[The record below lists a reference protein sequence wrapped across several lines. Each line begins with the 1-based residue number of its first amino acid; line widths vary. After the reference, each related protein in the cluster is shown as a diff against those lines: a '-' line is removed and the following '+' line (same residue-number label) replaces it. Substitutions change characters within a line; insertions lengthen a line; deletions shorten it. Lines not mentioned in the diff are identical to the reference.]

1 MIKDS
6 LYTAFTSQINYTRYI
21 EGKTDIVEGTTDF
34 ELLYAI
40 YTGFLYTILFE
51 DYFNVIKG
59 KEVKTLLIDS
69 YAEELISMI
78 ATKTELGYTFGEPG
92 KNLGYSSK
100 ELAFY
105 KLRSKIAH
113 GDFYIEDGNIVFEEH
128 GSKGLVNIS
137 NFAGM
142 LIRLE
147 EDGNNFKKCG
157 ENTRLIYINKTGS
170 RHSINER
177 NMDKLA
183 RKIYQ
188 VRTVDKPLLLR
199 VRDKDYISYINFL
212 REEDKKYI
220 GNHPDLSIEN
230 YKNKFDQVAS
240 YYKEKNILDLEY
252 TIEPIYNL
260 PEYQEI
266 KEKFLNKVRNFTSN
280 GIKIDINNQIEI
292 LSHTVYGIENEN
304 KVAIRKGI
312 IMNLIVL
319 GCLTKY
325 PILTPD
331 DIIKRV
337 EPRIAKFLMT
347 NEDDMLIMSYLVGF
361 YSLFQYGLETS
372 LTKSN
377 ERKMYEIYDESKF
390 DFSKLNLDSLETPT
404 RINEMPL
411 PKDEYSKEK
420 IDIVRIAKS
429 RYEALEKGYLKVVD
443 TKGIDS
449 EEAIKLKEKLNR
461 SYTEYQDTRI
471 KVAQDFDN
479 YNNFIT
485 EFDSNKYLKN
495 LDIIYHIRNAISH
508 GNIRIVK
515 YGKDVPNTIIR
526 IIDKKEGRTGKV
538 VYDKELTVGE
548 FIKIFS
554 GNNIYLLYDFLAN
567 NTDNNDI
574 VEEDYLDK
582 IIGRVKSKYE

>member
-21 EGKTDIVEGTTDF
+21 EGKTEIVEGTTDF

-51 DYFNVIKG
+51 DYFNVVKG
-59 KEVKTLLIDS
+59 QEVKTLLIDS

-113 GDFYIEDGNIVFEEH
+113 GDFYVEDGNIVFEEH
-128 GSKGLVNIS
+128 ESKGLINIS

-147 EDGNNFKKCG
+147 DDGDNFKKCG

-170 RHSINER
+170 RHSISER
-177 NMDKLA
+177 NIDKLA

-188 VRTVDKPLLLR
+188 VRVVDKPLPIR
-199 VRDKDYISYINFL
+199 TRDKDYISYINFL

-240 YYKEKNILDLEY
+240 YYKEKNILDLKY

-260 PEYQEI
+260 TEYQEI
-266 KEKFLNKVRNFTSN
+266 KEKFLNEIRHLTSN
-280 GIKIDINNQIEI
+280 GIKIDINNQIGL

-304 KVAIRKGI
+304 KTAIRKGI

-325 PILTPD
+325 PILTTQ

-337 EPRIAKFLMT
+337 DPRIAKFLIT

-390 DFSKLNLDSLETPT
+390 DFSRLNLDPLETPT

-411 PKDEYSKEK
+411 PKDEYSKENTNK
-420 IDIVRIAKS
+420 AVIAKN
-429 RYEALEKGYLKVVD
+429 RYEYLEKNYIEVVSI
-443 TKGIDS
+443 KSPDS
-449 EEAIKLKEKLNR
+449 ETALKLKEKLNKA
-461 SYTEYQDTRI
+461 YFEYQDM
-471 KVAQDFDN
+471 KSKLVQDFSN
-479 YNNFIT
+479 YMNYIYS
-485 EFDSNKYLKN
+485 FDSNKYVKN

-515 YGKDVPNTIIR
+515 YGKERDDTIIR
-526 IIDKKEGRTGKV
+526 IIDKKDGRTGKI
-538 VYDKELTVGE
+538 VYDKELTVKE
-548 FIKIFS
+548 FTEIFK
-554 GNNIYLLYDFLAN
+554 GFNVIPLYDFLAN

-582 IIGRVKSKYE
+582 IMEISKKK